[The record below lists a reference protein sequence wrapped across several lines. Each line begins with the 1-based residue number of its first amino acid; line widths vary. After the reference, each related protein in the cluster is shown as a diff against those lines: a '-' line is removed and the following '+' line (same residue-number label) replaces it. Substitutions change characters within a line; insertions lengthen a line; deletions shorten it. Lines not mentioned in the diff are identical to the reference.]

1 MIILLKIAPIPPPPP
16 KMIWY
21 NLRHRDG
28 VTAVNPLQQ
37 DVFSVSTVL
46 GQKVHSSFPDLG
58 NICIDASIRAKYIFV
73 LCRWIT
79 WAWQTWAKLWI
90 LKLVRC
96 TNRYHQICS
105 DNEKRMTD
113 LQIDRD
119 RGQGDK
125 PDV

>member
-46 GQKVHSSFPDLG
+46 GQK
-58 NICIDASIRAKYIFV
+58 RAKYIFV
-73 LCRWIT
+73 LCIVCRWIT

-105 DNEKRMTD
+105 DKKN
-113 LQIDRD
+113 DRSAD
-119 RGQGDK
+119 R
-125 PDV
+125 